1 MRKDVLAFVGMMMAE
16 CAQTGLM
23 IAGKAAM
30 SDGMS
35 NFVFVF
41 YSNALASLLLL
52 PSSYIFY
59 RSRRPP
65 LTFPILCSFFILGF
79 IGFLVQFIAYA
90 GIFYSSPTLGTAM
103 LNLIPGLTFI
113 LAVIFRMERLEWR
126 SFSSIAKSVGTV
138 LSITGAFIVT
148 FYKGLPLLMT
158 SSMSKSSRLLLLQ
171 LSEWVT
177 GGLLLAISCVLAS
190 AWLIIQASVLKKYPL
205 ALIVVSYYCLFVAI
219 QSAIVSLVME
229 RDLSAWSLKPKVR
242 LIAVSYS
249 AVFGSAFQVTVSAW
263 CLHQTGPVFVSMFK
277 PLGIIIAV
285 AVGVIF
291 SGDTFYL
298 GR

>member
-190 AWLIIQASVLKKYPL
+190 AWLIIQA
-205 ALIVVSYYCLFVAI
+205 
-219 QSAIVSLVME
+219 
-229 RDLSAWSLKPKVR
+229 
-242 LIAVSYS
+242 
-249 AVFGSAFQVTVSAW
+249 VFGSAFQVTVSAW